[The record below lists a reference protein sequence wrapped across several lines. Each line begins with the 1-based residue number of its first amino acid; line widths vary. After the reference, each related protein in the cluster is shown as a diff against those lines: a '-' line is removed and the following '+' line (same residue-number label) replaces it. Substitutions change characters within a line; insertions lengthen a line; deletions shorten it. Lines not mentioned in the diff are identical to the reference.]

1 MVIYLCYIFV
11 CVWQR
16 ERGTDGWR
24 EGGREREREKEKQI
38 HREIHVWRSKANVR
52 IWNLIPCGSQGSHL
66 SVSVARV
73 FTYVW
78 SHLTNLREPFYLTH
92 FCSEVKDERKKFNS
106 WVSQSRVCCK
116 CYFMWHPVSAEIFKC
131 WYSSCTQLALSAW
144 LCHSTISY
152 FNSLETSMGKPV
164 CYYLYFF
171 VIPINHTQTLGVRY
185 YKKIFFFPN
194 QCGRLQEPV
203 RLGFPNVISTSNVH
217 KSSCKPNFLS
227 SDRFFFWFPL

>member
-1 MVIYLCYIFV
+1 M
-11 CVWQR
+11 
-16 ERGTDGWR
+16 
-24 EGGREREREKEKQI
+24 KEKSSI
-38 HREIHVWRSKANVR
+38 HESHKAEFVA
-52 IWNLIPCGSQGSHL
+52 NL
-66 SVSVARV
+66 
-73 FTYVW
+73 
-78 SHLTNLREPFYLTH
+78 
-92 FCSEVKDERKKFNS
+92 
-106 WVSQSRVCCK
+106 
-116 CYFMWHPVSAEIFKC
+116 FMWHPVSAEIFKC
-131 WYSSCTQLALSAW
+131 WYSSCTQLALGAW

-227 SDRFFFWFPL
+227 SDRFSSGFLFKTLLITYFGYWLFTCFIPREKKKTKKNMWLASHR